1 MVDGWSKVDESLSQE
16 GYFGQSTGDCWIWTH
31 EFFTSSSFRILLSD
45 ATNGGRVVVVDDACS
60 SACFLEFWSLLLLLL
75 SLSLSSDD
83 NSVSVSSS
91 EDVEMELSSASR
103 LVEPSAVDYIGTPWV
118 RIVSDCKKEQ
128 FAGGWRCM
136 TL

>member
-1 MVDGWSKVDESLSQE
+1 M
-16 GYFGQSTGDCWIWTH
+16 
-31 EFFTSSSFRILLSD
+31 SD

-60 SACFLEFWSLLLLLL
+60 STCFIDFWSLLL

-91 EDVEMELSSASR
+91 EDVDMELSSASR

-136 TL
+136 KL

>member
-1 MVDGWSKVDESLSQE
+1 M
-16 GYFGQSTGDCWIWTH
+16 
-31 EFFTSSSFRILLSD
+31 
-45 ATNGGRVVVVDDACS
+45 VVVDDACS
-60 SACFLEFWSLLLLLL
+60 SACFLEFLSLL

-103 LVEPSAVDYIGTPWV
+103 LVEPSAVEYIGMPWV
-118 RIVSDCKKEQ
+118 RIVSDCNKEQ
-128 FAGGWRCM
+128 FAGGWQCM

>member
-1 MVDGWSKVDESLSQE
+1 M
-16 GYFGQSTGDCWIWTH
+16 
-31 EFFTSSSFRILLSD
+31 SD

-60 SACFLEFWSLLLLLL
+60 SACFLDFWSLLLLL
-75 SLSLSSDD
+75 SLSSGD

-91 EDVEMELSSASR
+91 EDVDMELSSASR
-103 LVEPSAVDYIGTPWV
+103 LVEPSAVEYIGTPWV